1 MSACEISVFIWAR
14 RAESGGCCSLEGSE
28 FLFTSSDSPALL
40 SFSIKVF
47 RFEDL
52 SFDFLRKEN
61 PSNEIFL
68 IKLSWRFLR
77 VKATIL
83 QTEFR
88 GDWTLRGK
96 GQGCPCQSWHNDSP
110 ISQSTIDWFYL
121 LKLAKFFFKITD
133 RVTCLQMTKPIYL
146 QWSILLITIAFCTT
160 GWDKEQC
167 SLIYSRLEIT
177 G

>member
-121 LKLAKFFFKITD
+121 LKLAKFFFQD
-133 RVTCLQMTKPIYL
+133 N
-146 QWSILLITIAFCTT
+146 WSCYMSSDDKTNLPKVKYTVDNHSLLHN
-160 GWDKEQC
+160 
-167 SLIYSRLEIT
+167 RLR
-177 G
+177 